1 MSNFYSFEIR
11 LGPAGRSDYFFFK
24 LKRRRF
30 RKKNKNQRVSAEF
43 LTGFCQ
49 VNQVKILPK
58 LWVEKLHA
66 GC

>member
-11 LGPAGRSDYFFFK
+11 LGPAGRSDYFFLK

-43 LTGFCQ
+43 LTQNYGWKNCMQ
-49 VNQVKILPK
+49 A
-58 LWVEKLHA
+58 VEKDTFEVEPIK
-66 GC
+66 